1 MTIFSSW
8 LDKRAK
14 KIGGIE
20 GLVRLMPEQSPQDIA
35 AWFTGLRQ
43 PGYRAQIE
51 LSEAIGE
58 PLSMVRSHLGQPY
71 TAFSE
76 LIARAILKRGSFTGF
91 CKKVG
96 INKSRLD
103 KWLGE
108 GKLPLDTK
116 LGVQSK
122 DLIMICDALVM
133 WGDDTPPSVLI
144 ANLALAIKGSIAAKE
159 VKKVSKKSC

>member
-20 GLVRLMPEQSPQDIA
+20 GLVRLLPDQNPQDIA
-35 AWFTGLRQ
+35 AWFTGVRQ

-51 LSEAIGE
+51 LGEAIGE
-58 PLSMVRSHLGQPY
+58 PLSMVRSHLGQPC

-133 WGDDTPPSVLI
+133 WGDETPPSVLI
-144 ANLALAIKGSIAAKE
+144 ADLALAIKKSIAAKE